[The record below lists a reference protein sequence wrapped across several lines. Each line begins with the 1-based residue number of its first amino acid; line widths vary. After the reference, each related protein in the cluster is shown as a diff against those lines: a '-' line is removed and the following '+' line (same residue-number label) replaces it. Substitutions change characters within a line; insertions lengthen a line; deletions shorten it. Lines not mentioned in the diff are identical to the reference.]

1 MHVGVNLP
9 SDFDGD
15 VIRLILMIALP
26 IVIIQLILLITA
38 LVNLLKKQVPIE
50 DKVIWG
56 LIIVFVNIIGPIIYF
71 AVGSSSLDQKIAD
84 IEEENEES
92 EIRLQ

>member
-38 LVNLLKKQVPIE
+38 LVNLLKKQVRIE